1 MICEASRESQQND
14 KKECE
19 FSPVTVGLLHLGVD
33 VEAGV
38 AELGDLLGEQL
49 DAVHAVA
56 EDDALVDVQLREQ
69 RVQAV
74 HLLLLLHE
82 RVVLG
87 DTCK

>member
-1 MICEASRESQQND
+1 M
-14 KKECE
+14 
-19 FSPVTVGLLHLGVD
+19 D

-38 AELGDLLGEQL
+38 AQLRDLLGEEL
-49 DAVHAVA
+49 HAVHAVA

-69 RVQAV
+69 SVQAV

-87 DTCK
+87 DT